1 MAHIDW
7 ALTWN
12 TLLAPTIKLI
22 YNNKHKAHELS
33 FCLSM
38 QTTVCIFII
47 PGKAVILI
55 IFYNFI
61 FIITVLKLY
70 NHLVHNSKVTKGFP
84 LLAPAFHTPSKSF
97 WKLPSFIEFIRWSS
111 RELSL
116 YKVYNVFGF
125 VDYDCY
131 NHKEMLNFRAWWE

>member
-1 MAHIDW
+1 MLPLKIPMAHVNRIFSASISYDIW
-7 ALTWN
+7 LTLIEHLHD
-12 TLLAPTIKLI
+12 THYQPQQLI

-38 QTTVCIFII
+38 QTTVRIFII

-70 NHLVHNSKVTKGFP
+70 SHLVHNSKVTKGFL
-84 LLAPAFHTPSKSF
+84 LLASAFHTPSKSF
-97 WKLPSFIEFIRWSS
+97 RKLPSFIEFIRWSS
-111 RELSL
+111 RDTQLI
-116 YKVYNVFGF
+116 
-125 VDYDCY
+125 
-131 NHKEMLNFRAWWE
+131 